1 MSSPRLIARALS
13 VGLAGAFAL
22 GVGALALQPRP
33 PRSAS
38 PSAPAV
44 PAPAPKPAPQAAV
57 SSPRAAEI
65 SDEEAARLRARLS
78 APAPQ
83 RDFMRE
89 AWVADVVPLIAAR
102 VGDEEEARAIAE
114 AAYDGARAF
123 DLDPWLVLAVI
134 AVESG
139 FDRFALSRAGAR
151 GLMQVM
157 PFWKARIGRKEDNLM
172 DITTNIRY
180 GCAIL
185 RHYLD
190 RHGSLTK
197 ALAAY
202 NGSRG
207 SVRYPWRVFAV
218 MRKLKHGVAL

>member
-1 MSSPRLIARALS
+1 MSSSRLIARALS

-22 GVGALALQPRP
+22 GVGALALQPRA
-33 PRSAS
+33 PRSSS
-38 PSAPAV
+38 PSAPAT
-44 PAPAPKPAPQAAV
+44 PAATPKPAPQAAMPA
-57 SSPRAAEI
+57 SRAAEI
-65 SDEEAARLRARLS
+65 SDEEAARLRARLQAS
-78 APAPQ
+78 PPR

-89 AWVADVVPLIAAR
+89 AWVADVAPLIAAR
-102 VGDEEEARAIAE
+102 VGDEEEARRIAE
-114 AAYDGARAF
+114 AAYDGAHAF
-123 DLDPWLVLAVI
+123 ELDPWLVLAVI

-139 FDRFALSRAGAR
+139 FDRFALSTAGAR

-157 PFWKARIGRKEDNLM
+157 PFWKARIGRADDNLM
-172 DITTNIRY
+172 DVATNVRY

-202 NGSRG
+202 NGSKG

-218 MRKLKHGVAL
+218 MRKLKNGAAL